1 MKSHKVDALTLENLV
16 SKNSMHAND
25 RLNPLADILN
35 LSAQSLKDFLVED
48 QQITKA
54 SLCGRIDI
62 NMSQSF
68 INFDPH
74 EENEQHL
81 NVQINGNNHEAWELE
96 RQSLHYVEPR
106 LSQLYLESLKQREEI
121 K

>member
-48 QQITKA
+48 
-54 SLCGRIDI
+54 
-62 NMSQSF
+62 
-68 INFDPH
+68 
-74 EENEQHL
+74 
-81 NVQINGNNHEAWELE
+81 
-96 RQSLHYVEPR
+96 
-106 LSQLYLESLKQREEI
+106 
-121 K
+121 